1 MINLSKQVYLNWQE
15 QLKNNSLFRNWW
27 QFWSNY
33 SFIFYVFVGVWLLRD
48 ERFWVISILATAS
61 FIFARGVVTPLV
73 NFFYKKTRPYQKYEF
88 SPITSKF
95 FSWKTSEP
103 NSFPSRHAIALAT
116 VAVSVSVFS
125 PIIGYGLLLVSII
138 AGIGRVVLGYHWPT
152 DIIGGVVLGVI
163 VGYVVTV
170 VGLLSFFT

>member
-1 MINLSKQVYLNWQE
+1 MINLPKQVYLDWQE
-15 QLKNNSLFRNWW
+15 QLINNSVFRNWW

-33 SFIFYVFVGVWLLRD
+33 SFIFYAFAGVWLLFD
-48 ERFWVISILATAS
+48 ESFWVISVLSTAS
-61 FIFARGVVTPLV
+61 FIFARVFLTPLINLV
-73 NFFYKKTRPYQKYEF
+73 YKKKRPYQKYEF

-103 NSFPSRHAIALAT
+103 KSFPSRHAIALTT
-116 VAVSVSVFS
+116 VAVAISVFS

-138 AGIGRVVLGYHWPT
+138 SGIGRVVLGYHWPA